1 MSNRFT
7 PRRIRFLM
15 GLGLDSDGHAR
26 VTRGD
31 DFLLLG
37 GSEATH
43 ETMQEHVERFHD
55 TLEKM
60 GTDLQNA
67 SEDQML
73 DAAGESGLLSD

>member
-1 MSNRFT
+1 MSNRLT
-7 PRRIRFLM
+7 PHRIRFLM
-15 GLGLDSDGHAR
+15 GLGFDSDGHAR
-26 VTRGD
+26 VTQGD

-43 ETMQEHVERFHD
+43 ETMQEAVERFNS